1 MSTKNVS
8 PIGPAVWPAIGN
20 NVLFY
25 YIDNFYMKYK
35 QVQRIEDGSVLEVEG
50 AGQVKLMHT
59 PGHTQDHVV
68 VYLSVILLLL
78 LINDLMTLK

>member
-1 MSTKNVS
+1 
-8 PIGPAVWPAIGN
+8 
-20 NVLFY
+20 
-25 YIDNFYMKYK
+25 MKYK

>member
-8 PIGPAVWPAIGN
+8 PISPAVWPAIGN